1 MAYTGCSKSSDPGS
15 LYTQFFK
22 TRAGSW
28 SIAYTVYAK
37 SQDPGRLLVD
47 SVYSIRKKSG
57 PGQILGRWRIQDA
70 RKAQI
75 REACILNFSRL
86 RQIPSRQRI
95 QDARKA
101 QIRGAC
107 ILNFSRPGQ
116 APGRWRIQY
125 TQKVRTRA
133 GSWSMA
139 YTGCSKGQNPD
150 SSQGNLYTQ
159 KS

>member
-1 MAYTGCSKSSDPGS
+1 MLWCRKKLEKLISDRQDSRACILNFSGSREFVYSDFQGLDRFLVSSVYRTLEKPGS
-15 LYTQFFK
+15 GELVYSIFK

-37 SQDPGRLLVD
+37 SL
-47 SVYSIRKKSG
+47 G
-57 PGQILGRWRIQDA
+57 PGQILGRW
-70 RKAQI
+70 
-75 REACILNFSRL
+75 
-86 RQIPSRQRI
+86 RI